1 MPRSLPAAALEPDP
15 ALAPLASDPPSSPHD
30 LLVHQPHNRRE
41 DTGSGLRRAL
51 SCLPL
56 ALALSCSP
64 PGSDDAAGRSAGESV
79 AGFEGGIERA
89 RYANVLTAPLLQE
102 EMVRAIST
110 TVNAASESEIQVIPR
125 TTGVVT
131 ELLVEEGDR
140 VAAGDVLMRLDPREL
155 QAALDEAIIAKREAE
170 DAKIGLTFAV
180 SEAEAQVER
189 AQLTFDQSKRELARK
204 EDAADVVSRNELD
217 QLRLTVQ
224 TNEADLAAQEVARKR
239 AEAALSSQEIAIEKA
254 TLQIS
259 RATLNLSYATVTA
272 PFDGVIA
279 QRDVRIGDNVTGTA
293 MAFLLTDP
301 DNVRAVVSRP
311 QRELRFFRA
320 AAARRS
326 ADAEGE
332 AADSVDI
339 EIFPEALP
347 EHSYRGRILFVS
359 PTIDAASGQFRV
371 TLGVDQPAAGDPR
384 PPVLPGMLLRVR
396 IVTERHPDALVVPKR
411 ALLREGDAY
420 FVFVADGD
428 RARKIQVEEGF
439 SDDDDV
445 EILPAGELPLLP
457 GTDIVVV
464 GNRDLEDGDGI
475 EAAVWPAARTA
486 PEVTS
491 EAKGDGD

>member
-1 MPRSLPAAALEPDP
+1 M
-15 ALAPLASDPPSSPHD
+15 H
-30 LLVHQPHNRRE
+30 HPHNRRE
-41 DTGSGLRRAL
+41 DPRPGPGRAL

-56 ALALSCSP
+56 ALALACSP
-64 PGSDDAAGRSAGESV
+64 PGGDDAAGKSAGGSV
-79 AGFEGGIERA
+79 AAAVGGERDFEGGIERA

-110 TVNAASESEIQVIPR
+110 TVNAASETEIQVIPR

-140 VAAGDVLMRLDPREL
+140 VAAGAVLMRLDPREL
-155 QAALDEAIIAKREAE
+155 QAALDEANIAKREAE
-170 DAKIGLTFAV
+170 DAKIGLPFAV

-224 TNEADLAAQEVARKR
+224 TNEADLAAQKVAQKR

-259 RATLNLSYATVTA
+259 RAMLNLSYATVTA

-279 QRDVRIGDNVTGTA
+279 QRDVRIGDNVSGTA

-320 AAARRS
+320 AAAQRS
-326 ADAEGE
+326 SDADGG
-332 AADSVDI
+332 AAAAVDI

-371 TLGVDQPAAGDPR
+371 TLGVDQPTADDPR

-411 ALLREGDAY
+411 ALLREGDSY
-420 FVFVADGD
+420 FVFVAEGD
-428 RARKIQVEEGF
+428 RARKIQVVEGF

-445 EILPAGELPLLP
+445 EILPAGDAALAP
-457 GTDIVVV
+457 GADIVVV

-475 EAAVWPAARTA
+475 EASLWPAARTA
-486 PEVTS
+486 LTDTT
-491 EAKGDGD
+491 EAEGDGD

>member
-1 MPRSLPAAALEPDP
+1 MHQPLQRRDVLRRSL
-15 ALAPLASDPPSSPHD
+15 
-30 LLVHQPHNRRE
+30 RR
-41 DTGSGLRRAL
+41 TLP
-51 SCLPL
+51 CLPL
-56 ALALSCSP
+56 ALALACSP
-64 PGSDDAAGRSAGESV
+64 PGDGDAAGGDDGESV
-79 AGFEGGIERA
+79 ATAPDGDRGFEGGLEKA
-89 RYANVLTAPLLQE
+89 RYAKVLTAPLLQE

-140 VAAGDVLMRLDPREL
+140 VAVGDVLMRLDPREL

-180 SEAEAQVER
+180 TEAEAQVER
-189 AQLTFDQSKRELARK
+189 AQLTYDQSLRELARK

-224 TNEADLAAQEVARKR
+224 TNKADLSAQKVAQKR

-254 TLQIS
+254 ALQIS
-259 RATLNLSYATVTA
+259 RARLNLSYATVEA
-272 PFDGVIA
+272 PFGGVIA

-311 QRELRFFRA
+311 QRELRFFRDA
-320 AAARRS
+320 AAKQVARP
-326 ADAEGE
+326 AGAEAG
-332 AADSVDI
+332 AIDI

-347 EHSYRGRILFVS
+347 EHSYRGQILFVS

-371 TLGVDQPAAGDPR
+371 TLGVDQPTEGDNR

-411 ALLREGDAY
+411 ALLREGDSH
-420 FVFVADGD
+420 FVFLADGD
-428 RARKIQVEEGF
+428 RAKKIRVEEGF
-439 SDDDDV
+439 SDDDNV
-445 EILPAGELPLLP
+445 EILPADGATLSP
-457 GTDIVVV
+457 GDSIVVV

-475 EAAVWPAARTA
+475 EASVWPAARGVKPA
-486 PEVTS
+486 ADS
-491 EAKGDGD
+491 EGEDGDGAQGDGV

>member
-56 ALALSCSP
+56 ALALACSP
-64 PGSDDAAGRSAGESV
+64 PGSDDAAGKSAGDSV
-79 AGFEGGIERA
+79 ASFEGGIERA
-89 RYANVLTAPLLQE
+89 RYANVLTAPLLRE

-131 ELLVEEGDR
+131 EILVEEGDR

-155 QAALDEAIIAKREAE
+155 QAALDEAIIAKREVE

-224 TNEADLAAQEVARKR
+224 TNGADLAAQAVARKR

-279 QRDVRIGDNVTGTA
+279 QRDVRIGDNVSGTV

-326 ADAEGE
+326 ADADGE

-411 ALLREGDAY
+411 ALLREGDSH

-445 EILPAGELPLLP
+445 EILPAGEAPLLP
-457 GTDIVVV
+457 GADIVVV

-486 PEVTS
+486 PETTTD
-491 EAKGDGD
+491 AKGDGD